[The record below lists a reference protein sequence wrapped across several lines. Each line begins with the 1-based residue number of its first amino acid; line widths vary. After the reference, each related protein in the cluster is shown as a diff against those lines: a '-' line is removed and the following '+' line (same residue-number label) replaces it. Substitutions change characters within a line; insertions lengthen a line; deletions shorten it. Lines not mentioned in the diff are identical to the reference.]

1 MGPVVFK
8 ATGLF
13 LFFIFINI
21 ITSKELTM
29 KKVVRKVAD
38 TLRKLS
44 SLFGSAGDLA
54 NVIEEFGLFNGIV
67 YDDGNGDVIII

>member
-1 MGPVVFK
+1 MKKTKEEIKRIVGNRWVIGMGPVVFK

-29 KKVVRKVAD
+29 KN
-38 TLRKLS
+38 S
-44 SLFGSAGDLA
+44 
-54 NVIEEFGLFNGIV
+54 
-67 YDDGNGDVIII
+67 

>member
-38 TLRKLS
+38 TQR
-44 SLFGSAGDLA
+44 
-54 NVIEEFGLFNGIV
+54 E
-67 YDDGNGDVIII
+67 

>member
-21 ITSKELTM
+21 ITSKSYEELVS
-29 KKVVRKVAD
+29 KV
-38 TLRKLS
+38 
-44 SLFGSAGDLA
+44 
-54 NVIEEFGLFNGIV
+54 EELGFKNLK
-67 YDDGNGDVIII
+67 DVIII